1 MQTKKEKKR
10 DNKNEKENIHEEETA
25 TSGHRKSTKRFL
37 LIFESGSLWEQ
48 KNLTTTVVNI
58 LTKSFNNSLLFLFR
72 ILFVF
77 LVSIIAPQRAIRN
90 KSASLISC
98 FFLSFKFRCVFF
110 PTVFFFLP
118 CSLSGCFL
126 SHIIHVN
133 TVRILSITW
142 YYRTQK
148 VTLSLVLAQ
157 PPKSCQGCLLPHQKH
172 TARIHPLFSSASE
185 GQ

>member
-1 MQTKKEKKR
+1 MQTKEEKKR
-10 DNKNEKENIHEEETA
+10 DNENEIENIHEEEIA

-48 KNLTTTVVNI
+48 KKLTTIVVNI
-58 LTKSFNNSLLFLFR
+58 LTKSFSNSLLFLFR

-110 PTVFFFLP
+110 PTVFFSSLQFIRMFPFSHHSCKHSVYSVYYMVLQNSKGYLVIGVGPTTQILP
-118 CSLSGCFL
+118 GMFTASSETHCLHSSSVLISL
-126 SHIIHVN
+126 
-133 TVRILSITW
+133 
-142 YYRTQK
+142 
-148 VTLSLVLAQ
+148 
-157 PPKSCQGCLLPHQKH
+157 
-172 TARIHPLFSSASE
+172 
-185 GQ
+185 

>member
-110 PTVFFFLP
+110 PTVFFF
-118 CSLSGCFL
+118 S
-126 SHIIHVN
+126 IIH
-133 TVRILSITW
+133 S
-142 YYRTQK
+142 
-148 VTLSLVLAQ
+148 
-157 PPKSCQGCLLPHQKH
+157 
-172 TARIHPLFSSASE
+172 
-185 GQ
+185 

>member
-110 PTVFFFLP
+110 PTVFFFSSLQFIRMFPFSHHSCKHSAYPVYYMVLQNSKGYLVIGVGPTTQILP
-118 CSLSGCFL
+118 GMFTASSETHCPHSSSVLISL
-126 SHIIHVN
+126 
-133 TVRILSITW
+133 
-142 YYRTQK
+142 
-148 VTLSLVLAQ
+148 
-157 PPKSCQGCLLPHQKH
+157 
-172 TARIHPLFSSASE
+172 
-185 GQ
+185 

>member
-1 MQTKKEKKR
+1 MRMKKR
-10 DNKNEKENIHEEETA
+10 KYTQETA
-25 TSGHRKSTKRFL
+25 TTGYRKSTKRFL

-48 KNLTTTVVNI
+48 KKLTTIVVYI
-58 LTKSFNNSLLFLFR
+58 LTKSFSNSLLLLFR

-77 LVSIIAPQRAIRN
+77 LVSIIAPQRAISN

-110 PTVFFFLP
+110 PNVCLFFFFLP
-118 CSLSGCFL
+118 CSLLGCFL
-126 SHIIHVN
+126 YMIHVN
-133 TVRILSITW
+133 TGHILSHTW
-142 YYRTQK
+142 YYRTQNI
-148 VTLSLVLAQ
+148 TLSLVLAQ

-172 TARIHPLFSSASE
+172 IACIHPLSSSASE